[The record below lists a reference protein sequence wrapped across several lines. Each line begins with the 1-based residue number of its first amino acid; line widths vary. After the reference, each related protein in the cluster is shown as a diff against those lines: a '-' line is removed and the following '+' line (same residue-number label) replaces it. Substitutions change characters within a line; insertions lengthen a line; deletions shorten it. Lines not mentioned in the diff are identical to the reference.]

1 MSTAARS
8 DIDDVL
14 ASSIESLRRSGAT
27 FGFLFGSRAAGT
39 DRAGSDIDVAAFWAT
54 DPPASWEISL
64 DDQIDLLVLNDAPF
78 ELQGIVATRGV
89 LLFDDDPASRVHWQ
103 ATTRKIYSDERP
115 RRERARRE
123 YLDAVAH
130 GR

>member
-1 MSTAARS
+1 MATDARS

-14 ASSIESLRRSGAT
+14 ALNIESLRTSGAS

-39 DRAGSDIDVAAFWAT
+39 DRTGSDIDVAAFWPI
-54 DPPASWEISL
+54 DPPPSWEVPL

-78 ELQGIVATRGV
+78 ELRGIVATRGM
-89 LLFDDDPASRVHWQ
+89 LLFDDDPPTRVHWQ
-103 ATTRKIYSDERP
+103 ATIRKLYADERP